1 MIRTLKSTYITYCRI
16 GQNISQNLMTSVLQ
30 IDDLE
35 KLVTQIAIQIPMTLE
50 QSQQFLECID
60 LKLQY
65 DYLTTML
72 ENQVEV
78 YKIKGEL
85 RKIVWP
91 GWKQTR
97 NNSLVV
103 VTVIA
108 IFTVAVW
115 LMDLIFENVI
125 LKGLLALVTGF

>member
-1 MIRTLKSTYITYCRI
+1 MSEEKNLENGQNKPVKSTP
-16 GQNISQNLMTSVLQ
+16 NKPAVPKKSFSQGLKKLGATIVKWAR
-30 IDDLE
+30 DL
-35 KLVTQIAIQIPMTLE
+35 
-50 QSQQFLECID
+50 
-60 LKLQY
+60 
-65 DYLTTML
+65 
-72 ENQVEV
+72 
-78 YKIKGEL
+78 KGEL

-103 VTVIA
+103 VTVVA

-115 LMDLIFENVI
+115 LLDFIFENVI

>member
-1 MIRTLKSTYITYCRI
+1 MSENK
-16 GQNISQNLMTSVLQ
+16 N
-30 IDDLE
+30 
-35 KLVTQIAIQIPMTLE
+35 
-50 QSQQFLECID
+50 
-60 LKLQY
+60 
-65 DYLTTML
+65 L
-72 ENQVEV
+72 ENGENKPVKASPNKPAVQKKSFIEGV
-78 YKIKGEL
+78 KKAGSSIAKWGRDLKGEL

>member
-1 MIRTLKSTYITYCRI
+1 MSE
-16 GQNISQNLMTSVLQ
+16 
-30 IDDLE
+30 E
-35 KLVTQIAIQIPMTLE
+35 KN
-50 QSQQFLECID
+50 
-60 LKLQY
+60 
-65 DYLTTML
+65 LTTAQNSKPVKAG
-72 ENQVEV
+72 ENKPAVQKKSFGASLA
-78 YKIKGEL
+78 KIGRSAAKWFRDLKGEL